1 MKFIKKLFGFE
12 SPYSWTKWLRISF
25 AMLGLVIAAMP
36 VILFDDYS
44 LGSLIFTVIL
54 GIPAIFIGIGVA
66 MLIGLVLG
74 KIFGAKK
81 QKQSIEEIEA
91 SGREDLKLLDKNRFA
106 AQGSTLAA
114 GVVEKIFG
122 VICIILVLLAVFG
135 AVPWWLC
142 LAIGLVFGIIAEAI
156 AAPARKRAARYKS
169 DFSETVVR
177 RSLEASG
184 TSLSR

>member
-25 AMLGLVIAAMP
+25 AVLGLVIAAMP

-81 QKQSIEEIEA
+81 QKQSREEIEA

-142 LAIGLVFGIIAEAI
+142 LAIGLVLGIIAEAI
-156 AAPARKRAARYKS
+156 AAPARKRAARKKAISAKRWYAAVWKPP
-169 DFSETVVR
+169 
-177 RSLEASG
+177 A
-184 TSLSR
+184 

>member
-25 AMLGLVIAAMP
+25 AVLGLVIAAMP

-81 QKQSIEEIEA
+81 QKQS
-91 SGREDLKLLDKNRFA
+91 R
-106 AQGSTLAA
+106 
-114 GVVEKIFG
+114 
-122 VICIILVLLAVFG
+122 
-135 AVPWWLC
+135 
-142 LAIGLVFGIIAEAI
+142 
-156 AAPARKRAARYKS
+156 
-169 DFSETVVR
+169 
-177 RSLEASG
+177 
-184 TSLSR
+184 